1 MDAEIYLVRHG
12 ETEWNA
18 QGRFQGCLDSPL
30 TPNGREQA
38 RQFGMLLARVL
49 WMVIAAS
56 PCTSVLSV
64 AHVKLRKLSGNTLPV
79 AAPIREPRIREVTIG
94 SWDGLTHEDIDAGW
108 PGMLHGSDRFNWYFR
123 APNGEAYDQAVNRVV
138 TWLAEVQGTVVA
150 VSHGL
155 TGRLIRGLI
164 SDFLA
169 GRPCHCR
176 CRKISSGGL
185 QMVES
190 KP

>member
-49 WMVIAAS
+49 WMVIVAS

-64 AHVKLRKLSGNTLPV
+64 AHVKLRKSSGKRSRCRSNPG
-79 AAPIREPRIREVTIG
+79 APHPG
-94 SWDGLTHEDIDAGW
+94 SH
-108 PGMLHGSDRFNWYFR
+108 DRFLGR
-123 APNGEAYDQAVNRVV
+123 AYA
-138 TWLAEVQGTVVA
+138 
-150 VSHGL
+150 
-155 TGRLIRGLI
+155 
-164 SDFLA
+164 
-169 GRPCHCR
+169 
-176 CRKISSGGL
+176 
-185 QMVES
+185 
-190 KP
+190 